1 MTNSLEVV
9 IEFAKSQAKI
19 GNSKGRLVLD
29 IIDILEGT
37 EKEDLTVL
45 KLQVKIRAYKKI
57 LENILKEPDFQDE
70 YRKSFYNDVE
80 KVIDDIMN
88 CYEVVTN

>member
-1 MTNSLEVV
+1 MINSLEDV

-19 GNSKGRLVLD
+19 GNSKGQLVLD

-57 LENILKEPDFQDE
+57 LENILKGPEFQDK
-70 YRKSFYNDVE
+70 YRKSFHEDVE